1 MTAREFFDLAADL
14 RFFQTLYRYSG
25 SLRARSR
32 AARLE
37 RKMDGEITRVT
48 GILRKRKDTNC
59 T

>member
-14 RFFQTLYRYSG
+14 RFYQTLYRYSG

-48 GILRKRKDTNC
+48 GILKRRGSK
-59 T
+59 